1 MRLIHDDTK
10 ISFGGSIG
18 PSDFIEWW
26 HPEDPNSKLWKELET
41 ILRVGGGFSS
51 DGAFVAPYVSA
62 AQWPEKFDE
71 FEYSTIT
78 AKNVPCYPTP
88 DLTSKPIRTL
98 SFDFVRTL
106 INDSNFAEFKRLQ
119 PLGWRQ
125 IELLDG
131 KVGYVRSKY
140 VRSGVDQRIYFSKGS
155 DGKWSN
161 CFSNRSAEKTT
172 KIRVSI
178 SKVDTGTQPAKGT
191 PWLNR
196 RLRSKSRSERP
207 RSGRKLRRL
216 SSPLLPECRM
226 TPLSRGQPFQ
236 PPTPRHLGTKAN

>member
-1 MRLIHDDTK
+1 MISTPVVMIAILSAAGSPGQRAHVLPFDEASKDPSFLAFRTGLLRLVRKRDKDGLMRLIHDDTK

-41 ILRVGGGFSS
+41 ILRMGGGFSS

-62 AQWPEKFDE
+62 AQWPEEFDE
-71 FEYSTIT
+71 FEYSAIT
-78 AKNVPCYPTP
+78 ARNVPCYPTP

-98 SFDFVRTL
+98 SFDIVRTL

-131 KVGYVRSKY
+131 KVGYVRTKY

-155 DGKWSN
+155 DGRW
-161 CFSNRSAEKTT
+161 F
-172 KIRVSI
+172 I
-178 SKVDTGTQPAKGT
+178 SGFIAGD
-191 PWLNR
+191 
-196 RLRSKSRSERP
+196 
-207 RSGRKLRRL
+207 
-216 SSPLLPECRM
+216 
-226 TPLSRGQPFQ
+226 
-236 PPTPRHLGTKAN
+236 